1 MIHLNGLL
9 MGHSKMGIL
18 FQKGAQILQLHI
30 YRIFIFKSI
39 LMQFFFYKLI
49 VLVASRRMST
59 DFLYL
64 YLAVSE
70 INSIKRG
77 QIPKFE
83 LSYFSWKFNA
93 VFFFNKMI
101 ILLCVID
108 EPQKKLLLFYFWKW
122 VWKGPKFCNFAY
134 LESIFNTWNS
144 KTRYMSK
151 IQWVQ
156 QNNMSTLAFNIHL
169 FNFPLSTCCGH
180 IILRSALALYF
191 YQVSEHILFSVFR
204 NILDVIQEKHLSYV
218 QTVHKS
224 SKHETHTKDIWKQD
238 MVNFWPLQV
247 SKF

>member
-77 QIPKFE
+77 QTKAKFQN
-83 LSYFSWKFNA
+83 LNFLIFHGNLMQ
-93 VFFFNKMI
+93 FFFLTKWSSYYVLLMNHKKNCCYFI
-101 ILLCVID
+101 FENGSERVPNSAIL
-108 EPQKKLLLFYFWKW
+108 
-122 VWKGPKFCNFAY
+122 
-134 LESIFNTWNS
+134 
-144 KTRYMSK
+144 
-151 IQWVQ
+151 
-156 QNNMSTLAFNIHL
+156 
-169 FNFPLSTCCGH
+169 H
-180 IILRSALALYF
+180 I
-191 YQVSEHILFSVFR
+191 
-204 NILDVIQEKHLSYV
+204 
-218 QTVHKS
+218 
-224 SKHETHTKDIWKQD
+224 
-238 MVNFWPLQV
+238 
-247 SKF
+247 

>member
-1 MIHLNGLL
+1 
-9 MGHSKMGIL
+9 
-18 FQKGAQILQLHI
+18 
-30 YRIFIFKSI
+30 
-39 LMQFFFYKLI
+39 
-49 VLVASRRMST
+49 
-59 DFLYL
+59 
-64 YLAVSE
+64 
-70 INSIKRG
+70 
-77 QIPKFE
+77 
-83 LSYFSWKFNA
+83 
-93 VFFFNKMI
+93 MI

-108 EPQKKLLLFYFWKW
+108 EPQTKFLLFYFWKW

-191 YQVSEHILFSVFR
+191 YQSSEHILFSVFR

>member
-1 MIHLNGLL
+1 

-77 QIPKFE
+77 QTKAKFQN
-83 LSYFSWKFNA
+83 LNFLIFHGNLMQF
-93 VFFFNKMI
+93 FFFNKMI

-169 FNFPLSTCCGH
+169 FNFPLSTCCGRIMLH
-180 IILRSALALYF
+180 SA
-191 YQVSEHILFSVFR
+191 
-204 NILDVIQEKHLSYV
+204 
-218 QTVHKS
+218 
-224 SKHETHTKDIWKQD
+224 
-238 MVNFWPLQV
+238 
-247 SKF
+247 